1 MVDYLD
7 FKPTYPALWF
17 GRKRELE
24 ILNIVRVHIECI
36 LSTVSALRDLIYAF
50 CDNDFNKVDNV
61 FKIVFQRE
69 RDADDVK
76 EKILNELSKGP
87 FHPSDKEEIMNL
99 ILTAD
104 DIASNAKSAG
114 RKLSMAKGVLL
125 PKGIVDGLKLLAD
138 LSYNITLKLRD
149 AFNTLIENPI
159 KAIDV
164 AEEVE
169 RLEEE
174 IDERRVEL
182 IMLILEWGETYP
194 KISRWLMIKEAVENI
209 EAAADKAEDTADVIR
224 MISISRV

>member
-1 MVDYLD
+1 LD
-7 FKPTYPALWF
+7 FKPTYPAIWF

-24 ILNIVRVHIECI
+24 VLNIVRVHFEYI

-50 CDNDFNKVDNV
+50 CDGNFDKVDNI
-61 FKIVFQRE
+61 FKIIFQRE

-76 EKILNELSKGP
+76 EKILDELSKGP
-87 FHPSDKEEIMNL
+87 FHPSDKEEIMHL

-114 RKLSMAKGVLL
+114 RKISMARNVVL
-125 PKGIVDGLKLLAD
+125 PKGISDGLKVLAD
-138 LSYNITLKLRD
+138 LSFNITLRLRD
-149 AFNTLIENPI
+149 AFNTLVENPR

-174 IDERRVEL
+174 IDDRRVEL
-182 IMLILEWGETYP
+182 IALILEWGENYP

-209 EAAADKAEDTADVIR
+209 EAAADRAEDTADVIR
-224 MISISRV
+224 MISVSRV

>member
-1 MVDYLD
+1 MD
-7 FKPTYPALWF
+7 FKPTYPAIWF

-24 ILNIVRVHIECI
+24 VLNIVRVHFEYI

-50 CDNDFNKVDNV
+50 CDGNFDKVDNI
-61 FKIVFQRE
+61 FKIIFQRE

-76 EKILNELSKGP
+76 EKILDELSKGP
-87 FHPSDKEEIMNL
+87 FHPSDKEEIMHL

-114 RKLSMAKGVLL
+114 RKISMAKNVVL
-125 PKGIVDGLKLLAD
+125 PKGIIDGLKVLAD
-138 LSYNITLKLRD
+138 LSFNITLKLRD
-149 AFNTLIENPI
+149 AFNTLVENPR

-174 IDERRVEL
+174 IDDRRVEL
-182 IMLILEWGETYP
+182 IALILEWGENYP

-209 EAAADKAEDTADVIR
+209 EAAADRAEDTADVIR
-224 MISISRV
+224 MISVSRV

>member
-1 MVDYLD
+1 MD
-7 FKPTYPALWF
+7 FKPTYPAIWF

-24 ILNIVRVHIECI
+24 VLNIVRVHFEYI

-50 CDNDFNKVDNV
+50 CDGNFDKVDNI
-61 FKIVFQRE
+61 FKIIFQRE

-76 EKILNELSKGP
+76 EKILDELSKGP
-87 FHPSDKEEIMNL
+87 FHPSDKEEIMHL

-114 RKLSMAKGVLL
+114 RKISMAKNVVL
-125 PKGIVDGLKLLAD
+125 PKGISDGLKVLAD
-138 LSYNITLKLRD
+138 LSFNITLKLRD
-149 AFNTLIENPI
+149 AFNTLVENPR

-174 IDERRVEL
+174 IDDRRVEL
-182 IMLILEWGETYP
+182 IALILEWGENYP

-209 EAAADKAEDTADVIR
+209 EAAADRAEDTADVIR
-224 MISISRV
+224 MISVSRV